1 MLFADLEVHVVK
13 NSDQGVVTFSS
24 LMLLT
29 IRLAVSG
36 MNEKIINQS
45 DCDLGENKL
54 YIFFYLNAVITLANL
69 KNLFNPHK

>member
-1 MLFADLEVHVVK
+1 MLFADLEVNVVK

-36 MNEKIINQS
+36 MNEKILNQS

-54 YIFFYLNAVITLANL
+54 HIFLSLCSNNFGQ
-69 KNLFNPHK
+69 F